1 MAAKLPSVHLSLRQT
16 SCSVFIYQIS
26 SINFS
31 LLQISQEIYNNFNL
45 LLNNRNIPNNEQ
57 YDFRKWL
64 RYYLDF
70 CKKYNHSESKKE
82 NLPLFIKKLQ
92 EKHQSSNQ
100 QKQASYAITLYHSL
114 IRSDSKN
121 SFPDSKD
128 SNISVNEN
136 ITNYNKN
143 LSPTRIILT
152 KADKLLSV
160 HLSDKDKHLNKQCKP
175 SQSVQSNNSKKR
187 QADFANRK
195 KNVTLEKAKG
205 WNEAFND
212 LHGLIK
218 IKHYSRKTLSAY
230 TNWLKKFQ
238 GFTHNKDIHSLS
250 PSDVKEFLEYLAV
263 KRKVSASTQNQAFNA
278 LLFFYRHIIKKEF
291 GDQKN
296 NLRAKRKQYIPV
308 VLSREEVGLIIEHL
322 SYPYD
327 LVVKLLYGC
336 GLRLFECLNL
346 RVNNFNYDAGILTVH
361 DGKGKKDRTVP
372 LPESILP
379 ELKAHLE
386 RVKNLHKRD
395 LAYNYDG
402 AFMFDVIEK
411 KYKNCAKE
419 LIWQWFF
426 PAKQLT
432 TVPDTK
438 ELKRYHIHET
448 RIQVALRNTVKKSQI
463 CKRVTAHTFR
473 HSFATHLLQANYDI
487 RTIQELLGHSDVKT
501 TMIYTHCIKSS
512 TVKEAKSPLDFE

>member
-1 MAAKLPSVHLSLRQT
+1 MFQV
-16 SCSVFIYQIS
+16 
-26 SINFS
+26 
-31 LLQISQEIYNNFNL
+31 SQEINNSYNL
-45 LLNNRNIPNNEQ
+45 LLDNRNIPKSEQ
-57 YDFRKWL
+57 GNFRKWL

-70 CKKYNHSESKKE
+70 CRKYNHTESNNE
-82 NLPLFIKKLQ
+82 SLTFFINKLQ

-100 QKQASYAITLYHSL
+100 QKQASFAVTLYYFSL
-114 IRSDSKN
+114 TRPDYKNSLSDFDNKLPDKDKPAIKQSLSSRSTQNNIPKEQVNTLDSKN
-121 SFPDSKD
+121 RKNPGALSTDYSDDVINCNLLPD
-128 SNISVNEN
+128 SVNEN
-136 ITNYNKN
+136 IHAYDDE
-143 LSPTRIILT
+143 PPC
-152 KADKLLSV
+152 
-160 HLSDKDKHLNKQCKP
+160 KDKPSFKQMQSSHLDQRID
-175 SQSVQSNNSKKR
+175 KKKS
-187 QADFANRK
+187 A
-195 KNVTLEKAKG
+195 TLERSNG
-205 WNEAFND
+205 WNTAFDD
-212 LHGLIK
+212 LSGLIK
-218 IKHYSRKTLSAY
+218 IKHYSPKTLRAY

-238 GFTHNKDIHSLS
+238 GFTRNKDVHSLS

-263 KRKVSASTQNQAFNA
+263 ERNVSASTQNQAFNA
-278 LLFFYRHIIKKEF
+278 LLFFYRHIIKIDF

-308 VLSREEVGLIIEHL
+308 VLSREEVGLIIGHL
-322 SYPYD
+322 PYPYD

-346 RVNNFNYDAGILTVH
+346 RVNNFNYDAGILTIH

-372 LPESILP
+372 LPESILT

-386 RVKNLHKRD
+386 RVKKLHEKD
-395 LAYNYDG
+395 LGCSYDG
-402 AFMFDVIEK
+402 AFMFDSIEK
-411 KYKNCAKE
+411 KYKNSAKE

-438 ELKRYHIHET
+438 ELKRYHLHET
-448 RIQVALRNTVKKSQI
+448 RIQLALRQAVKKSQV

-487 RTIQELLGHSDVKT
+487 RTIQELLGHSDVRT